1 MSAVRGGTALIL
13 KRKTRFE
20 AKIRGF
26 QVAKK
31 KVSKKEGGTEVQT
44 RGPDRKLTRRQEKF
58 VKELVANDGL
68 ISMREAAIRAG
79 YPPKSAHSRAYE
91 LCSPK
96 HCPHVVSEIA
106 RYRDELDEQYGV
118 NYKRHLKDM
127 HRLREI
133 CIEQGALSAAVQA
146 EKNRGLA
153 EGLYVSKSEIR
164 TGTIDSMSREEV
176 LNELE
181 RIQSGYEKIID
192 VTPEAVEV
200 EEPDA
205 TSGPEESG
213 IGVVATDIGRPED
226 ERAEN

>member
-31 KVSKKEGGTEVQT
+31 KVSKKEGGTAVQT

-68 ISMREAAIRAG
+68 VTMREAAIRAG
-79 YPPKSAHSRAYE
+79 YPAASAHSRAYE

-96 HCPHVVSEIA
+96 HCPHVVNEIA

-164 TGTIDSMSREEV
+164 TGTIDQMSREDVEK
-176 LNELE
+176 ELD
-181 RIQSGYEKIID
+181 RIRQNFEPIID
-192 VTPEAVEV
+192 ITPTEV
-200 EEPDA
+200 EESDA
-205 TSGPEESG
+205 ESGPEESG
-213 IGVVATDIGRPED
+213 SGPVETDIGRPED

>member
-96 HCPHVVSEIA
+96 HCPHVVTEIA

-164 TGTIDSMSREEV
+164 TGTIDQMSREDVEKELDRIRQNFEPVIDITPTEV
-176 LNELE
+176 QE
-181 RIQSGYEKIID
+181 S
-192 VTPEAVEV
+192 
-200 EEPDA
+200 DA
-205 TSGPEESG
+205 ASGPEESG